1 VRELGNVLER
11 AVVHA
16 TGDVLLAETLP
27 PLDLRVT
34 PLPVP
39 AGASEDPAHFP
50 TLDEMERVHILRAL
64 ELARGHKG
72 RTCELLGISRP
83 TLERKLQK
91 YGVAEMRTSERE

>member
-1 VRELGNVLER
+1 MRELGNVLER

-27 PLDLRVT
+27 PVDARST
-34 PLPVP
+34 PAPQP
-39 AGASEDPAHFP
+39 AVEDPAHFP
-50 TLDEMERVHILRAL
+50 TLDELERVHILKAL

-83 TLERKLQK
+83 TLERKLHK
-91 YGVAEMRTSERE
+91 YGVVETRTSERD